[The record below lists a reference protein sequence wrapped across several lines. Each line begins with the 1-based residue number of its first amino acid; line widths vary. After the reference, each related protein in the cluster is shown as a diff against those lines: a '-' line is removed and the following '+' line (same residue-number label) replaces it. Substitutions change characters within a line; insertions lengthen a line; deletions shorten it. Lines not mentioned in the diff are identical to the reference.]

1 VSAVRENCFASP
13 ELCLSLCLRDASGRL
28 AYRRKLTIGACEVS
42 LVTPSVVQR
51 LGGQRLRSAG
61 QQEALRRTVFQ
72 KSIIECKYILICQAI
87 VYARHKIASM

>member
-1 VSAVRENCFASP
+1 MSAVRENCFASP

-61 QQEALRRTVFQ
+61 QQCHVSFEVSVSDSHRVL
-72 KSIIECKYILICQAI
+72 
-87 VYARHKIASM
+87 